1 MGGGAV
7 KERVLPEVVM
17 PVVWT
22 DHERRSGEDWRMT
35 AGSEV
40 DHVRTGELLAPVAT
54 ARAGTGAG
62 AGLLDAAMGSVPA
75 LYSEKLRKPSPSESS
90 PGLGA
95 PVKAAHESLT
105 PSLLASGMG
114 GAVRGPGVAKE

>member
-1 MGGGAV
+1 M

-40 DHVRTGELLAPVAT
+40 DHVRIGALLAPLVAT
-54 ARAGTGAG
+54 ERTGTGTGAG

-75 LYSEKLRKPSPSESS
+75 LYSAKLRKPSLSESS
-90 PGLGA
+90 AGLEA
-95 PVKAAHESLT
+95 PVRAAHESLT

-114 GAVRGPGVAKE
+114 GAASGPGVAKE

>member
-1 MGGGAV
+1 
-7 KERVLPEVVM
+7 
-17 PVVWT
+17 
-22 DHERRSGEDWRMT
+22 MT

-40 DHVRTGELLAPVAT
+40 DHVRIGALLAPLVAT
-54 ARAGTGAG
+54 EMTGTGAG

-95 PVKAAHESLT
+95 PVSAAHESLT

>member
-1 MGGGAV
+1 V

-40 DHVRTGELLAPVAT
+40 DHVRIGALLAPLVAT
-54 ARAGTGAG
+54 ARTGTGAG
-62 AGLLDAAMGSVPA
+62 AGLLEAAMGSVPA
-75 LYSEKLRKPSPSESS
+75 LYSAKLRKPSLSESS
-90 PGLGA
+90 AGLEA
-95 PVKAAHESLT
+95 PVRAAHESLT
-105 PSLLASGMG
+105 PSLLVSGMG
-114 GAVRGPGVAKE
+114 GAASGPGVAKE

>member
-1 MGGGAV
+1 M

-40 DHVRTGELLAPVAT
+40 DHVRTGVLRGPVAT
-54 ARAGTGAG
+54 ARMGTGAG
-62 AGLLDAAMGSVPA
+62 AGLLDGAMGSVPA
-75 LYSEKLRKPSPSESS
+75 LYSAKLRKPSLSESS
-90 PGLGA
+90 AGLEA
-95 PVKAAHESLT
+95 PVRAAHESLT

>member
-1 MGGGAV
+1 V

-22 DHERRSGEDWRMT
+22 DHEMRSGEDWRMT

-40 DHVRTGELLAPVAT
+40 DHVRTGAFRGPEAT
-54 ARAGTGAG
+54 AITGTGAG
-62 AGLLDAAMGSVPA
+62 AGLLEAAMGSVPA

-90 PGLGA
+90 AGLEA
-95 PVKAAHESLT
+95 PVRAAHESLT
-105 PSLLASGMG
+105 PSLLVSGMD
-114 GAVRGPGVAKE
+114 GAVRGPGEAKE